1 MIRIMP
7 ALLGALLLCI
17 SLSGCSFFQKRSHSR
32 ESVYQKST
40 EARPLEVPP
49 GLDMPSSSTALVI
62 PTPGS
67 APVDA
72 TSSGDTAAES
82 PSLLPADTSAPP
94 AAAPTGLSGVTL
106 SGDGLRVG
114 DTPES
119 TWSRIGLALTRSGA
133 AQIVSSDQSGL
144 SYDIETTGTRTEK
157 AGWFKRAITLGQAGK
172 EVATKVRLTVR
183 VSADGDASKVSIDG
197 DGGEASRS
205 AADDVLK
212 ALRERLS

>member
-7 ALLGALLLCI
+7 ALLGTLLLCI
-17 SLSGCSFFQKRSHSR
+17 SLAGCSFFQKRGNTR
-32 ESVYQKST
+32 ENAYQKST

-49 GLDMPSSSTALVI
+49 GLDMPSSSSALVI
-62 PTPGS
+62 PEPGS
-67 APVDA
+67 AP
-72 TSSGDTAAES
+72 AES
-82 PSLLPADTSAPP
+82 TAPVDTTAPTSVPADTSAPP

-106 SGDGLRVG
+106 SGDGLRVA

-119 TWSRIGLALTRSGA
+119 TWSRVGLALQRSGA
-133 AQIVSSDQSGL
+133 ATIVSSDQSGL
-144 SYDIETTGTRTEK
+144 SYVIETTGTRTEE

-172 EVATKVRLTVR
+172 DVAVKVNMTVR
-183 VSADGDASKVSIDG
+183 VQADGDASKVSIEG
-197 DGGEASRS
+197 DGGEASRD